1 MKILTIIGA
10 RPQFVKAAA
19 LSREIKKHTE
29 LTEVIVHTGQ
39 HFDANMSDIFFEEMD
54 IPKPHYNLN
63 INGLSHGA
71 MTGQMLE
78 KLEEVMLTE
87 KPDVVLVYGDT
98 NSTIAGA
105 LAAKKLHIKVAHV
118 EAGLRSFN
126 MQMPEEINRIL
137 TDRISDWL
145 FCPTDTAIK
154 NLENEGY
161 KNIPC
166 EIIKTGDV
174 MEDAALFYAYKARE
188 KSTIIQRL
196 NLSGKGFILATIHR
210 AENTDNKSNLSEII
224 HALNVLHET
233 VVVVVPLHPRT
244 KKLIEQHQ
252 LKPNFTIVEPLGY
265 FDMIMLLKQ
274 CSLVITDSGGLQ
286 KEAYFFG
293 KFCVTTREQTEWV
306 ELVGN
311 GYNSI
316 AGTNSKTIIKL
327 AQQALTATFPNKQNL
342 YGNGHACE
350 NICKV
355 LLQAKPD
362 RA

>member
-1 MKILTIIGA
+1 MKLLTIIGA

-19 LSREIKKHTE
+19 LSREIKKHTQLQE
-29 LTEVIVHTGQ
+29 IIVHTGQ
-39 HFDANMSDIFFEEMD
+39 HFDANMSDIFFEEME

-78 KLEEVMLTE
+78 KLEEVMLSE

-145 FCPTDTAIK
+145 FCPTDTAIN
-154 NLENEGY
+154 NLNNEGY
-161 KNIPC
+161 KNIQC
-166 EIIKTGDV
+166 KVVKTGDV
-174 MEDAALFYAYKARE
+174 MEDAAFFYAKKASE
-188 KSTIIQRL
+188 KSTIINQL
-196 NLSGKGFILATIHR
+196 NLTEKPFILATIHR
-210 AENTDNKSNLSEII
+210 AENTDNSTHLKGII
-224 HALNVLHET
+224 DALNKLHE
-233 VVVVVPLHPRT
+233 VQPVIVPLHPRT

-252 LKPNFTIVEPLGY
+252 LQANFTIVEPLGY
-265 FDMIMLLKQ
+265 FDMIMLLQ
-274 CSLVITDSGGLQ
+274 NCSLVITDSGGLQ

-306 ELVGN
+306 ELVEN

-316 AGTNSKTIIKL
+316 AGTNTEKIIQL
-327 AQQALTATFPNKQNL
+327 AQNALSASFPQKINL
-342 YGNGHACE
+342 YGNGSACE
-350 NICKV
+350 NICSA
-355 LLQAKPD
+355 LLEN
-362 RA
+362 